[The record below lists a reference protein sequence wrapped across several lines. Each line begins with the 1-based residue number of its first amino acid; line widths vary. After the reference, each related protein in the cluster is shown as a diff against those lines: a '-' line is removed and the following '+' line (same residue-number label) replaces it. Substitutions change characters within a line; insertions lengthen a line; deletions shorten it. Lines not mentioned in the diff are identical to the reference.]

1 MAKAAAKIHGNI
13 YTYWAFHDVL
23 IQHKLISAEASER
36 VVEKTLVAKASR
48 NKVLHVGLVFVMIAP
63 GRAEMSKDVLR
74 FRSWDHQPS

>member
-36 VVEKTLVAKASR
+36 VFRKDACCE
-48 NKVLHVGLVFVMIAP
+48 GLPEQSAP
-63 GRAEMSKDVLR
+63 CRPCLRHDRPGTSGDV
-74 FRSWDHQPS
+74 